1 MPATINAAD
10 CATCLTDIAVGYV
23 CAYCAESI
31 PDTPGE
37 FPGDYTQWVDECDEI
52 WNTYDE
58 DMMEAY
64 AEAVRM
70 GVVELAREFRDF
82 YHGEVRGTVE
92 DFFQGLYHDMHGAVP
107 YELEWYIKWDDY
119 AEDMLDGGDYILI
132 ETPQGDH
139 MLRVF

>member
-1 MPATINAAD
+1 MGIILTRERIDMPATINAAD

-37 FPGDYTQWVDECDEI
+37 FPGDYTQ
-52 WNTYDE
+52 
-58 DMMEAY
+58 
-64 AEAVRM
+64 AVRM